1 MSSER
6 KIVGI
11 DPVIIKANDMGYKLF
26 KTKVRED
33 HSYYTVVYQD
43 KEVMLSVDFLG
54 VFEFLEEKVN
64 G

>member
-33 HSYYTVVYQD
+33 HSYYSHQ
-43 KEVMLSVDFLG
+43 
-54 VFEFLEEKVN
+54 EELCYRGLLIYLNSRYV
-64 G
+64 